1 MNLILRRC
9 LAKLNMVMI
18 RRDYYDAAA
27 REDVPVCR
35 DLRRKKKA
43 EFKIFHKII
52 YRVTR

>member
-9 LAKLNMVMI
+9 LANLNMVMI

-35 DLRRKKKA
+35 YNL
-43 EFKIFHKII
+43 FKIK
-52 YRVTR
+52 

>member
-9 LAKLNMVMI
+9 LANLNMVMI

-35 DLRRKKKA
+35 QSIFKKQN
-43 EFKIFHKII
+43 KIF
-52 YRVTR
+52 